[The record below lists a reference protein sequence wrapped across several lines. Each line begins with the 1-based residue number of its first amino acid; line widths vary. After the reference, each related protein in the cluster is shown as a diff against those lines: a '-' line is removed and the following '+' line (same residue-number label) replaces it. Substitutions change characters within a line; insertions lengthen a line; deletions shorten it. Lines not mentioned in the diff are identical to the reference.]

1 VRLHGHNFFIAVDFP
16 EAKRCLLTARDV
28 TQFPDTLVLFD
39 GVCILCTASVQFII
53 RHDRAA
59 IFYFAPLQSEIGREI
74 CRSQGLDP
82 ADVQTFVLIS
92 RGRML
97 VRSDAAIEVVSRF
110 GGAWRF
116 FTVFRLVPRV
126 ARDWIYSMVAR
137 NRYRWFGRTD
147 ACMIPTPEIKER
159 FLG

>member
-1 VRLHGHNFFIAVDFP
+1 MT
-16 EAKRCLLTARDV
+16 E
-28 TQFPDTLVLFD
+28 FPDNLVLFD
-39 GVCILCTASVQFII
+39 GVCNLCTASVQFII

-110 GGAWRF
+110 GCAWKF
-116 FTVFRLVPRV
+116 LTVLRLIPRV
-126 ARDWIYSMVAR
+126 ARDWIYSVVAR

-147 ACMIPTPEIKER
+147 ACMIPTPDVKVR

>member
-1 VRLHGHNFFIAVDFP
+1 MNDVRHIPHN
-16 EAKRCLLTARDV
+16 
-28 TQFPDTLVLFD
+28 LVLFD
-39 GVCILCTASVQFII
+39 GVCNLCTASVRFII

-59 IFYFAPLQSEIGREI
+59 IFYFAPLQSEIGKKI
-74 CRSQGLDP
+74 CQSQGLDP

-92 RGRML
+92 GGTML
-97 VRSDAAIEVVSRF
+97 VRSDAAIEVASRF
-110 GGAWRF
+110 GGVWRF
-116 FTVFRLVPRV
+116 LTVLRLIPRV

>member
-1 VRLHGHNFFIAVDFP
+1 
-16 EAKRCLLTARDV
+16 V
-28 TQFPDTLVLFD
+28 TELPDNLVLFD
-39 GVCILCTASVQFII
+39 GVCNLCNALVQFVI
-53 RHDRAA
+53 RHDRTAKFRFAA
-59 IFYFAPLQSEIGREI
+59 IQSEIGREI
-74 CRSQGLDP
+74 FQSRGLDA
-82 ADVQTFVLIS
+82 ADLQTFVLIS
-92 RGRML
+92 GGRML

-116 FTVFRLVPRV
+116 FTVLRLIPRV
-126 ARDWIYSMVAR
+126 ARDWIYSVIAR

>member
-1 VRLHGHNFFIAVDFP
+1 MTIAVDFA
-16 EAKRCLLTARDV
+16 EVKRCSLIAHDV
-28 TQFPDTLVLFD
+28 TQFPENLVLFD
-39 GVCILCTASVQFII
+39 GVCNLCTASVQFII

-59 IFYFAPLQSEIGREI
+59 MFYFAPLQSEIGREI

-110 GGAWRF
+110 GGVWKVV
-116 FTVFRLVPRV
+116 TIFRLIPRV
-126 ARDWIYSMVAR
+126 ARDRIYSTIAR

-147 ACMIPTPEIKER
+147 ACMIPTPDVKAR

>member
-1 VRLHGHNFFIAVDFP
+1 M
-16 EAKRCLLTARDV
+16 
-28 TQFPDTLVLFD
+28 TQIPDNLVLFD
-39 GVCILCTASVQFII
+39 GVCNLCTASVQFII

-74 CRSQGLDP
+74 CQSQRLDP

-92 RGRML
+92 GGRVL

-116 FTVFRLVPRV
+116 FTVLRLIPRV
-126 ARDWIYSMVAR
+126 ARDWIYSVVAR
-137 NRYRWFGRTD
+137 NRYRWFGRTE
-147 ACMIPTPEIKER
+147 ACMIPTREVKKR
-159 FLG
+159 FLE